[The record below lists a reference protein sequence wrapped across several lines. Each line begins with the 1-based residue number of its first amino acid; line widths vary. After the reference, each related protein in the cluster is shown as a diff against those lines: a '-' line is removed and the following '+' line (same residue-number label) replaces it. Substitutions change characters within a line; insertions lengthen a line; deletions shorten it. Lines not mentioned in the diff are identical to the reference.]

1 MKITLCMIVKNE
13 EKNIVNCLERAL
25 QIVDEAIVVD
35 TGSTDTTVQI
45 LKDNYRENKSVK
57 IIEYEWENDF
67 SKARNKSLE
76 YATGDWIL
84 ILDADERIFCDR
96 KRLEEFLDS
105 KEELAYRI
113 PIYNIFDKNN
123 FTVSVSMI
131 RLFKNNNP
139 KYRGAIHE
147 QIELDGVPYAGEI
160 IDEKIC
166 KIYHYGYN
174 TNVFNEK
181 NKNKRN
187 MDIIKAEIKKNPKDP
202 FNWYNKGVMEMIAG
216 NYSKAIDDFIKSH
229 KLTNGVRMAYH
240 NDLVIKIIQCMMLL
254 NNYKQA
260 IEFIKDVSKDEL
272 IKSIP
277 DIYYYLGMCYA
288 KLKKYDYAIDN
299 FKKAIEIGEYR
310 EGISKFGVGS
320 FLPMIE
326 WAKVLE
332 LKNERKLAIEKYKEA
347 VFNEYNINKLGLDD
361 LKKLLISENM
371 MDELK
376 RIETVINN
384 EEKPMSN
391 YEELKKLGNELK
403 NNIQTLVENGMLEE
417 AKETIK
423 EYESIIENDADVYS
437 IKGVIAMM
445 EGDMKKAEAAFKE
458 GLIIDETNFDL
469 LYNLGYLY
477 QLDCKDELAIFY
489 YKKALQNSKEQN
501 EVELVSEILK
511 KFGVSETEI
520 ELLKKSKSNLYGDI
534 KNCKEEKKMKEE
546 MNNRLFLQKEFFNR
560 LKRIKYA
567 QKQSLR
573 LRKYGDSGKIRI
585 VFVMTHVG
593 ICGGVKII
601 FEHANRLK
609 RQGLDVTIV
618 SHYPVPDWFPIEVNY
633 IKVPFNIE
641 LAEGIPECDVIVA
654 TYWDHIQACI
664 DRNIA
669 PVVYFE
675 QGDFHIFD
683 YKGVN
688 DVLKDFIYKQYQL
701 PKFIL
706 TVSGRCA
713 NLIKDI
719 YKRDSFVIH
728 NAIDTTIFNAQR
740 HKEVKSDT
748 SYILAIGNPQLAF
761 KGINEII
768 SAHIILKKVVPN
780 IKLYLVSP
788 VEIDDYIKAKIDKV
802 FVNPSQEKIADL
814 YRNAS
819 VYVSASHYESFS
831 LPVLEAMACGCP
843 VVTTNNYG
851 VLEYAEDNYNVLI
864 AKIGDPYD
872 ISNKILEILQN
883 DVLRKKLISNG
894 LLTVKRFNWDNIIC
908 QLLNY
913 YQNVARYEVSKDEI
927 KEIRGEEYKNMYGS
941 YIGDNKMLV
950 KTVWGGKLICSSND
964 MSLMP
969 DLVSYGFIESSLTTF
984 FLKKLK
990 EGDIVIDVG
999 ANIGYYTILA
1009 GIKVGNSGRVIAFE
1023 ANDSV
1028 YSILMDNVSINYLND
1043 RVTLFNKAVYSQDQE
1058 ISFFVTERFSGNA
1071 SIHQPD
1077 KEYYDYFLVDKGME
1091 EKKVQAIAL
1100 DNFFNRG
1107 ELIDY
1112 IKIDVEGG
1120 EYHCLLGM
1128 QDMIRSKRVRTVIFE
1143 LNKLRSKEDSE
1154 KLYTLLMK
1162 LQNECGV
1169 KYGIINN
1176 EGEVIQYSLNEI
1188 FKYDFIPSVVMDVV

>member
-423 EYESIIENDADVYS
+423 EYESVVGNDVDIYS
-437 IKGVIAMM
+437 IKGVILMI
-445 EGDMKKAEAAFKE
+445 EHQMKEAEAVFKE
-458 GLIIDETNFDL
+458 GLKIDDTNFDL
-469 LYNLGYLY
+469 LYNLAYLY
-477 QLDCKDELAIFY
+477 QVTGKRQTAIDYYEKAVRYAKEEKDVDEVSRLLQEL
-489 YKKALQNSKEQN
+489 KSDDEGQ
-501 EVELVSEILK
+501 
-511 KFGVSETEI
+511 
-520 ELLKKSKSNLYGDI
+520 KKSKGMIPNTSIIILTYNNLEYTKLCIDSIRKYTEKDTYEIIVVDNHSTDGTVEWLKEQKDLRLILNDENYGFPKGCNQGIQIAKGDNDILLLNNDVVVTPNWLTNLKKCLYSNNDIGAVGAITNFCSNYQAIPVTYSNLDEMIHFAEKNNISNKLLWEERLRLVGFCMLIKNKVVKKVGLLDERFSPGNFEDDDYSLRIRKAGYRLMLCKDCFVHHFGSVSFGKISKKYSELLTKNREKFAKKWGFDPYHIIEIKKEITELIYKESKTDNITVLHIGCAGGGTLLDI
-534 KNCKEEKKMKEE
+534 KNMIPSAKLYGIENVKEAIVNTSHFAYIETGNLKEIKAFKRNMFDYIIITEPQKDEASILEIMKEIIDYLSE
-546 MNNRLFLQKEFFNR
+546 KGKVFICLNKEKFVLDNKFKKKLLDEVGNFKFEIIQVNEQKIFYMSKKCNEKPVEDMKLTFYSKSDLNQLHYGLDKDNVDVKDEYIKIIRRLDNNIDFENN
-560 LKRIKYA
+560 IE
-567 QKQSLR
+567 R
-573 LRKYGDSGKIRI
+573 LR
-585 VFVMTHVG
+585 ML
-593 ICGGVKII
+593 II
-601 FEHANRLK
+601 N
-609 RQGLDVTIV
+609 
-618 SHYPVPDWFPIEVNY
+618 N
-633 IKVPFNIE
+633 NIE
-641 LAEGIPECDVIVA
+641 AEE
-654 TYWDHIQACI
+654 
-664 DRNIA
+664 
-669 PVVYFE
+669 
-675 QGDFHIFD
+675 
-683 YKGVN
+683 
-688 DVLKDFIYKQYQL
+688 LKD
-701 PKFIL
+701 
-706 TVSGRCA
+706 
-713 NLIKDI
+713 
-719 YKRDSFVIH
+719 
-728 NAIDTTIFNAQR
+728 
-740 HKEVKSDT
+740 
-748 SYILAIGNPQLAF
+748 
-761 KGINEII
+761 
-768 SAHIILKKVVPN
+768 IILKN
-780 IKLYLVSP
+780 G
-788 VEIDDYIKAKIDKV
+788 IDKV
-802 FVNPSQEKIADL
+802 NLLNMVGIIYYQFNNVDKALFLLREAFKLDNKNTDTIYNISYVLHKI
-814 YRNAS
+814 
-819 VYVSASHYESFS
+819 
-831 LPVLEAMACGCP
+831 
-843 VVTTNNYG
+843 
-851 VLEYAEDNYNVLI
+851 
-864 AKIGDPYD
+864 
-872 ISNKILEILQN
+872 NKNELALKF
-883 DVLRKKLISNG
+883 L
-894 LLTVKRFNWDNIIC
+894 DNI
-908 QLLNY
+908 
-913 YQNVARYEVSKDEI
+913 
-927 KEIRGEEYKNMYGS
+927 
-941 YIGDNKMLV
+941 
-950 KTVWGGKLICSSND
+950 
-964 MSLMP
+964 
-969 DLVSYGFIESSLTTF
+969 
-984 FLKKLK
+984 
-990 EGDIVIDVG
+990 
-999 ANIGYYTILA
+999 
-1009 GIKVGNSGRVIAFE
+1009 
-1023 ANDSV
+1023 
-1028 YSILMDNVSINYLND
+1028 
-1043 RVTLFNKAVYSQDQE
+1043 
-1058 ISFFVTERFSGNA
+1058 GNA
-1071 SIHQPD
+1071 
-1077 KEYYDYFLVDKGME
+1077 EYDLELQQLKQQIE
-1091 EKKVQAIAL
+1091 EAI
-1100 DNFFNRG
+1100 
-1107 ELIDY
+1107 
-1112 IKIDVEGG
+1112 
-1120 EYHCLLGM
+1120 
-1128 QDMIRSKRVRTVIFE
+1128 
-1143 LNKLRSKEDSE
+1143 
-1154 KLYTLLMK
+1154 
-1162 LQNECGV
+1162 
-1169 KYGIINN
+1169 
-1176 EGEVIQYSLNEI
+1176 
-1188 FKYDFIPSVVMDVV
+1188 